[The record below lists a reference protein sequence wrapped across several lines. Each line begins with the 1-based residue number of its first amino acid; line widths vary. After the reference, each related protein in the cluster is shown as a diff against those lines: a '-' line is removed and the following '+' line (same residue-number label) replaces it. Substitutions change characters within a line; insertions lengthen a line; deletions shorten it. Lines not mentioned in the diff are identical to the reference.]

1 MAATAIHNNHFNAR
15 IQDLNSV
22 TGSKK
27 NSEIISSSNEE
38 ASNSGETTE
47 ENQKEIDIVINN
59 VVCSFNV
66 RCHLNL
72 RDIALR
78 GLNVEYRKENGMLK
92 WLECLFKPKLSSQ
105 NI

>member
-15 IQDLNSV
+15 IQDLNSSV
-22 TGSKK
+22 SGSKK
-27 NSEIISSSNEE
+27 NSEIISSSNSED
-38 ASNSGETTE
+38 ASNSGESPE

-78 GLNVEYRKENGMLK
+78 GLNVEYRKENGM
-92 WLECLFKPKLSSQ
+92 
-105 NI
+105 

>member
-22 TGSKK
+22 SGSKK
-27 NSEIISSSNEE
+27 NSETISSSSNEE
-38 ASNSGETTE
+38 ASNSGETPE

-78 GLNVEYRKENGMLK
+78 GLNVEYRKENGM
-92 WLECLFKPKLSSQ
+92 
-105 NI
+105 